1 MHVWSG
7 EGRLLV
13 SILEHPCLAVKAL
26 GEWPLFQIVWDY
38 IKEHKD
44 LTSQV
49 SAG

>member
-49 SAG
+49 STG